1 MIEAKLTSQKLEFN
15 PGKDMFTNSRQKGPT
30 RWILSHLFHGWNKAI
45 IAGWFLFIFTSATFT
60 SGVAIAI
67 GQSIDGFMS
76 NDEQTALAGVI
87 LVFIFGI
94 GAPIFGLSGNILR
107 ERLAQRVEQ
116 ETRAEFF
123 TSLLGKDQSF
133 HDRQKTGD
141 IMARATEDVRLLNF
155 MVSPALSLIV
165 EAAINTALPIILTI
179 LNFPPQLA
187 IIPVT
192 FSILFVMAIRKYIR
206 DLTPPTQQARTEFG
220 LMDATL
226 NDALEGIDVVKAM
239 AREDDERQKYMVHAQ
254 LYREAA
260 MKEGFIQA
268 RYIPLLMVALATT
281 AGLVHAL
288 VLRAFYDF
296 QIGQVIAYTAL
307 LLNLRFPTYIS
318 IWAFAM
324 VREAVSGAERLLEI
338 MNKQTAID
346 QNLAGNARR
355 IEGQVT
361 FDHVTFTYP
370 GSTKPVLRDVTF
382 EVDAGKTVA
391 IVGTTGSGKTTLTKL
406 LSRLYDVTAGRVLVD
421 GIPIQEYS
429 LEALRSQIA
438 FIEQDIF
445 LFSTSIADNISFGR
459 AGTRDEII
467 AAAKDAMAHEFIMAL
482 PKQYDTLLGQDGVQL
497 SGGERQRVAIA
508 RAFLS
513 NPRIIVLDDATSA
526 IDSMTEEHI
535 QRAMKG
541 IKAGRTTF
549 LITHR
554 LSQIRWADLI
564 VVLKQ
569 GQVVAKGTHEELLR
583 TSEEYRKI
591 FVKRFDL
598 TVDQLLKAGER

>member
-1 MIEAKLTSQKLEFN
+1 M
-15 PGKDMFTNSRQKGPT
+15 
-30 RWILSHLFHGWNKAI
+30 NKAI
-45 IAGWFLFIFTSATFT
+45 IAGWFTFMLASATCT
-60 SGVAIAI
+60 SGVAVVI
-67 GQSIDGFMS
+67 GQAIDGFIAS
-76 NDEQTALAGVI
+76 DGQAALQGVI
-87 LVFIFGI
+87 MVFILGMC
-94 GAPIFGLSGNILR
+94 APLLGVTGNVLR
-107 ERLAQRVEQ
+107 ETLAQRVER

-123 TSLLGKDQSF
+123 TSLLGKDQGF

-165 EAAINTALPIILTI
+165 EAAINTALPIVLTA
-179 LNFPPQLA
+179 LNYPVQLV

-192 FSILFVMAIRKYIR
+192 FSILFIISIKRYIR
-206 DLTPPTQQARTEFG
+206 AITPPTQQNRKEFG
-220 LMDATL
+220 LMDAAL
-226 NDALEGIDVVKAM
+226 NEGIEGIDVVKSM
-239 AREDDERQKYMVHAQ
+239 AREDAEREKYLVHARR
-254 LYREAA
+254 YREAA

-268 RYIPLLMVALATT
+268 RYVPILMVAITVT

-288 VLRAFYDF
+288 ILDVYIGF
-296 QIGQVIAYTAL
+296 QIGQVIAYTSL

-338 MNKQTAID
+338 MNAPTTID
-346 QNLAGNARR
+346 QNAGGRSNR
-355 IEGQVT
+355 IAGRVT
-361 FDHVTFTYP
+361 FDRVTFTYP
-370 GSTKPVLRDVTF
+370 GATHPVLRDVSF

-406 LSRLYDVTAGRVLVD
+406 LSRLYDVTAGRVLID
-421 GIPIQEYS
+421 GIPLQDYS

-445 LFSTSIADNISFGR
+445 LFSTSLADNISFGH

-467 AAAKDAMAHEFIMAL
+467 AAATSAQAHEFIMAL
-482 PKQYDTLLGQDGVQL
+482 PKQYDTLIGQDGVQL

-513 NPRIIVLDDATSA
+513 NPRILVLDDATSA
-526 IDSMTEEHI
+526 IDSATEERI

-541 IKAGRTTF
+541 IMDGRTTF

-564 VVLKQ
+564 IVLKQ
-569 GQVVAKGTHEELLR
+569 GRVVAKGTHEELLR
-583 TSEEYRKI
+583 ASEEYRKI

-598 TVDQLLKAGER
+598 TVDQLLKTEAR

>member
-1 MIEAKLTSQKLEFN
+1 V
-15 PGKDMFTNSRQKGPT
+15 
-30 RWILSHLFHGWNKAI
+30 NKVI
-45 IAGWFLFIFTSATFT
+45 VVLWLLFIFVSATLA
-60 SGVAIAI
+60 SGVVIVI
-67 GQSIDGFMS
+67 GQAIDGFVS
-76 NDEQTALAGVI
+76 GSGQAATQSVVLVLLFGISAPLFGLAGNV
-87 LVFIFGI
+87 
-94 GAPIFGLSGNILR
+94 LR
-107 ERLAQRVEQ
+107 ETLAQRVER

-165 EAAINTALPIILTI
+165 EAAINTAMPIILTV
-179 LNFPPQLA
+179 LNYPVQLA
-187 IIPVT
+187 IIPVV
-192 FSILFVMAIRKYIR
+192 FSILFIIAIRKYIR
-206 DLTPPTQQARTEFG
+206 NITPPTQQNRMEFG

-226 NDALEGIDVVKAM
+226 NEGLEGIDVVKAEV
-239 AREDDERQKYMVHAQ
+239 REVAESQKYLVHAS
-254 LYREAA
+254 LYRDAA

-268 RYIPLLMVALATT
+268 RYIPLLMVALTVT
-281 AGLVHAL
+281 AGLVHSL
-288 VLRAFYDF
+288 VLHAFYGF
-296 QIGQVIAYTAL
+296 QVGQVIAYSAL
-307 LLNLRFPTYIS
+307 LMNLRFPTFIS

-324 VREAVSGAERLLEI
+324 VREAVSGAERLLEV
-338 MNKQTAID
+338 MNKKTAID
-346 QNLAGNARR
+346 QNLAGNGRR
-355 IEGQVT
+355 IEGRVTFDQVT
-361 FDHVTFTYP
+361 FSYP
-370 GSTKPVLRDVTF
+370 GSTNPVLRDISF
-382 EVDAGKTVA
+382 EVEPGKTVA

-421 GIPIQEYS
+421 GVSIQDYS

-438 FIEQDIF
+438 FIEQDVF
-445 LFSTSIADNISFGR
+445 LFSTSIAENISFGR
-459 AGTRDEII
+459 AGTRNEVV
-467 AAAKDAMAHEFIMAL
+467 AAAKDAQAHEFIMEL
-482 PKQYDTLLGQDGVQL
+482 PKQYDTLLGQGGVQL

-513 NPRIIVLDDATSA
+513 NPRILVLDDATSA
-526 IDSMTEEHI
+526 IDSATEERI

-541 IKAGRTTF
+541 IMAGRTTF

-564 VVLKQ
+564 IVLKQ
-569 GQVVAKGTHEELLR
+569 GQVVAKGTHEALLR

-598 TVDQLLKAGER
+598 SVDQLLKAEAR